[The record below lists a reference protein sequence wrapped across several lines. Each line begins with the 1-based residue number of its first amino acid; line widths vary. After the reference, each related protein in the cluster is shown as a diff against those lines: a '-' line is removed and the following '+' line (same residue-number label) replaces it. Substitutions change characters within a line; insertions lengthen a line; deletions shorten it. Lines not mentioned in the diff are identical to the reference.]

1 MLYPTLAF
9 KKMFFRTGFLRTIL
23 GIREQITRTYTDKSV
38 EDLDALWPVASVARV
53 NFFETIG
60 RNTFTRCPD
69 MWGKHGGK
77 HGETAS
83 DQTLD
88 ALDLDRIW
96 IGFGCLKL

>member
-1 MLYPTLAF
+1 MVYPTLAF
-9 KKMFFRTGFLRTIL
+9 QKMFFRTGFLRTIL

-60 RNTFTRCPD
+60 RNTFTRCPA
-69 MWGKHGGK
+69 MWGK

-83 DQTLD
+83 DQTLRC
-88 ALDLDRIW
+88 LR
-96 IGFGCLKL
+96 FG